1 VLNQHEPEAFLR
13 HMLTLILA
21 PKEPREKIPHA
32 RPSSGC
38 PSPSG
43 AAHLLTA
50 KPDKVAQAVYPA
62 VILELQ
68 EGHLFAL
75 DAAYDVAVSLGR
87 LGVAAKHHGL
97 AAVGGHDDGLVIGDD
112 PE

>member
-1 VLNQHEPEAFLR
+1 MRV
-13 HMLTLILA
+13 
-21 PKEPREKIPHA
+21 
-32 RPSSGC
+32 PSSGC

-112 PE
+112 PEQLDGENLDHVFDVQHVPPAHHLGADPVD